1 MFSDYGSGRHGAINL
16 SFSDLEPQFYLKFS
30 EPGELGFATRQPG
43 LHQNATA
50 GHFEKRTVQE
60 KLTTRTQQN
69 FCPAE
74 SALKDD
80 FTERLTNL
88 GLANRD
94 EDTWVLGC

>member
-16 SFSDLEPQFYLKFS
+16 SFRDLEPQFYLKFS

-50 GHFEKRTVQE
+50 GQFEKHAVQE
-60 KLTTRTQQN
+60 KLTPQTQHY

-80 FTERLTNL
+80 FTEQLTNL
-88 GLANRD
+88 DVANRD
-94 EDTWVLGC
+94 EDTWVLDC

>member
-30 EPGELGFATRQPG
+30 EPGELGFTTRQPG

-50 GHFEKRTVQE
+50 GHFEKRAVQE
-60 KLTTRTQQN
+60 KVTTPTQQN

-74 SALKDD
+74 STLKDD
-80 FTERLTNL
+80 FTERVTNL
-88 GLANRD
+88 DVANRD
-94 EDTWVLGC
+94 EETWVLDC

>member
-16 SFSDLEPQFYLKFS
+16 SCSDLESQFYLKFS

-50 GHFEKRTVQE
+50 GPFEKCTVQE
-60 KLTTRTQQN
+60 KLSPQTQQN

-74 SALKDD
+74 SALRDD

-88 GLANRD
+88 DVENRD
-94 EDTWVLGC
+94 EDTWVLDC

>member
-30 EPGELGFATRQPG
+30 EPGELGFATRQPS

-60 KLTTRTQQN
+60 KLTPRIQQS
-69 FCPAE
+69 FCPGQ
-74 SALKDD
+74 S
-80 FTERLTNL
+80 
-88 GLANRD
+88 
-94 EDTWVLGC
+94 